1 MTDDSANS
9 QRRSRGSGRGAEV
22 SPAFIEHVLDGL
34 IAEYTSDTDAVLAA
48 RRGYEDRRGR
58 VHEDDPLWERW
69 SAAFVEWYVVER
81 VAEGQTR
88 PYAAASAIRDA
99 RAGASGDVQ
108 AAARADVTR
117 ALVTSCRS
125 LYEVTRLDRGH
136 VELLDLLGGGV
147 FRVGEPRAMH
157 GVELGDIAEL
167 RLLGAGG
174 QAWFGRTFIFH
185 PHGARDAI
193 LDHARAA
200 LSRGQTR
207 RQVIDYVATL
217 RVKVNQYRH
226 VVPARVYELGGRL
239 NGDSGNVRS

>member
-1 MTDDSANS
+1 MNDEAASAHH
-9 QRRSRGSGRGAEV
+9 RSRSNGRGAEIG
-22 SPAFIEHVLDGL
+22 PAFIEHVLDGL
-34 IAEYTSDTDAVLAA
+34 IAEYTSDADAVLTA
-48 RRGYEDRRGR
+48 RRGYEERRGR

-81 VAEGQTR
+81 VAEGHTR
-88 PYAAASAIRDA
+88 PLAAATAIRDA
-99 RAGASGDVQ
+99 LAGAAGNFE
-108 AAARADVTR
+108 AAARAEVTR

-174 QAWFGRTFIFH
+174 EAWFGRTFIFH
-185 PHGARDAI
+185 PRGARDAI
-193 LDHARAA
+193 LDHARVA

-207 RQVIDYVATL
+207 RQVIDYIAGL

-239 NGDSGNVRS
+239 NG